1 MDGTAAGYAVTGIA
15 ERVVAG
21 GGVAEDAEVEVAE
34 AVEVV
39 AVGDRRSPQEKKA
52 LASEPGPFTCRPR
65 QVTRSGRA
73 LYMEH
78 GASALRGTSHR
89 APNCPQSS

>member
-34 AVEVV
+34 VGEAAEVV
-39 AVGDRRSPQEKKA
+39 AAGDRVHRKKEGLGLRA
-52 LASEPGPFTCRPR
+52 GAFDMS
-65 QVTRSGRA
+65 TREQGK
-73 LYMEH
+73 
-78 GASALRGTSHR
+78 
-89 APNCPQSS
+89 P